1 MSMPMSEV
9 KHTVSEFI
17 KGAKPEV
24 LAICGGWGVGK
35 THLWNSLLQ
44 QERTTQN
51 LGLDA
56 YGYVSL
62 FGISS
67 LDQLKLS
74 LFEDT
79 IQLDPIL
86 LEQSPTK
93 KYLSKAKDLAQSISA
108 GEFKKAKQQILIG
121 AVNSARATRRIA
133 DVMPSSIATPIKGL
147 TPLFFSSIHDQFV
160 CIDDIERRGEGLKL
174 NEILGLVT
182 YLKEERRCRV
192 VLLLN
197 SNSLTKPDQDL
208 FNSHLEKVVDTVIT
222 MDPTCQEAIDIAFDS
237 KNDLIANQI
246 KNRALVLDIRNV
258 RVLRKIEQ
266 LINKA
271 IIHLKIFHPKVTE
284 RAVFILTLVGW
295 TIFEP
300 SASPKEWFENV
311 YKNAIS
317 PVDDDYYPE
326 EGEDVQPTSEEQKMS
341 RYGFTDLDTFDL
353 VLIKEAR
360 RGYFDQEK
368 TQKAGALLQ
377 KQIEASD
384 SNETLRDAWR
394 IAFDSFEKNENA
406 VVATVVK
413 ATLDCCKFASIAD
426 LNKLLSLLTAL
437 NRTRE
442 AQTVIDHFQDA
453 RKGDRQFW
461 NLGNAWP
468 EFHID
473 PILKSAV
480 DAIEKEKEFY
490 SIEEIILKL
499 GARSSSS
506 HEEKFLSEFSLEEFK
521 RVFLSKQGQELNNI
535 ISSALFY
542 ANVSNCNLHQKTILE
557 KSRAALL
564 EISKSSNLNA
574 WRVHRYSGV
583 K

>member
-1 MSMPMSEV
+1 MIEV
-9 KHTVSEFI
+9 KHTVREFI
-17 KGAKPEV
+17 KGTKSEV

-35 THLWNSLLQ
+35 TYLWNSLLQ

-51 LGLDA
+51 LGLTA

-62 FGISS
+62 FGVSS

-74 LFEDT
+74 LFENT
-79 IQLDPIL
+79 IQLDLIPN
-86 LEQSPTK
+86 EQSSTK
-93 KYLSKAKDLAQSISA
+93 RNLSRVKDLARSVYA
-108 GEFKKAKQQILIG
+108 GEFQKAKQQILVG

-133 DVMPSSIATPIKGL
+133 DAMPSSIASPIKGL
-147 TPLFFSSIHDQFV
+147 TPLFFSSVHDQFV

-182 YLKEERRCRV
+182 FLKEERKCRV

-197 SNSLTKPDQDL
+197 SNSLEKHDQDL

-222 MDPTCQEAIDIAFDS
+222 MDPTCQEAIDIAFDG
-237 KNDLIANQI
+237 KNDLITDQI

-266 LINKA
+266 LIQKA
-271 IIHLKIFHPKVTE
+271 VIHLKAFHPKVNE
-284 RAVFILTLVGW
+284 RAIFILTLVGW

-300 SASPKEWFENV
+300 KASPKEWFENV
-311 YKNAIS
+311 YRNAIS
-317 PVDDDYYPE
+317 PPDDDYYPD

-353 VLIKEAR
+353 VLIKEAL
-360 RGYFDQEK
+360 RGYFDSER
-368 TQKAGALLQ
+368 TQNAGSLLQ
-377 KQIEASD
+377 KQIEASASD
-384 SNETLRDAWR
+384 ETLRDAWR
-394 IAFDSFEKNENA
+394 IAFDSFDKNENA

-426 LNKLLSLLTAL
+426 LNKLISLLVAL
-437 NRTRE
+437 NRTQE
-442 AQTVIDHFQDA
+442 AQDVIDYFQEN
-453 RKGDRQFW
+453 RKNDTQFW
-461 NLGNAWP
+461 NLGNAWF
-468 EFHID
+468 EFHIE
-473 PILKSAV
+473 PMLKSA
-480 DAIEKEKEFY
+480 IESIKQEEESY
-490 SIEEIILKL
+490 SFEEIILKM

-506 HEEKFLSEFSLEEFK
+506 HEEKILSEFALEEFE
-521 RVFLSKQGQELNNI
+521 RVFLSKQGQQLNNI
-535 ISSALFY
+535 ISSALYY
-542 ANVSNCNLHQKTILE
+542 ANVSNCNPHQKTILE

-564 EISKSSNLNA
+564 KISKSSALNS
-574 WRVHRYSGV
+574 WRVNRYSGV